1 MTIANRYTRMKF
13 DQDFGN
19 YIERER
25 ERGYR
30 TGMGVKH
37 KPREVRYCEAG
48 QHYVKRTGGKVN
60 KGWRCRTCSSTS
72 ATQ

>member
-30 TGMGVKH
+30 TGLGVSH
-37 KPREVRYCEAG
+37 QPRRERYCEAG
-48 QHYVKRTGGKVN
+48 QHYVPRTGGKVN
-60 KGWRCRTCSSTS
+60 KGWRCRACSSTS